1 MPRGRMSG
9 RSLFKL
15 EASGWS
21 GFCLFGYRSSPCS
34 PPSLPEPAGANPKGC
49 RGSVR
54 HFIFDLFLNQMTD
67 QASQFMEE
75 ITPCM
80 ININRRIAKDLTL

>member
-1 MPRGRMSG
+1 MDTTTRHAALRKP
-9 RSLFKL
+9 K
-15 EASGWS
+15 
-21 GFCLFGYRSSPCS
+21 
-34 PPSLPEPAGANPKGC
+34 PSLPEPAAANPKGC

-54 HFIFDLFLNQMTD
+54 HFIFDLFLNQMTEQAK

-80 ININRRIAKDLTL
+80 ININRRIAKDLTLWGFGFRV